1 MHQKEYIKEIEVVEI
16 DRPNQKD
23 RKLLS
28 RKTQQL
34 QRVAGQMNW
43 VSTQTRPDMAYA
55 ASVVSS
61 SIKDGT
67 V

>member
-23 RKLLS
+23 CKLLS